1 MIYFYRHNNTDNL
14 SMEELDMLGIDG
26 IKRFSEETGVSFE
39 EALAHVKELESKLAS
54 MKIEQFDM
62 SSGKNQELFNYWVNN
77 YIKYFNQH
85 ATQNKQAFV
94 ILGNISSGK
103 STYAKELEAEKQAI
117 IIDPDRFKMGE
128 NTPVGHF
135 EGFTSLYQV
144 DTDRERMQ
152 EPCGDAAKKVLDNV
166 SKEGLNLII
175 PKATKTLEKLNKQL
189 QILFD
194 RGYDVHLI
202 QIETPLEECA
212 NRNYFR
218 YLINEY
224 AADSHGRFVPVSV
237 IKDIGDHTFI
247 TFARA
252 MKESGKRYKSF
263 KAFYNSKNTRN
274 EEIDLETM
282 IQPEY

>member
-1 MIYFYRHNNTDNL
+1 MIYFYRHKNKNNL
-14 SMEELDMLGIDG
+14 SMEEIDMLGVDG
-26 IKRFSEETGVSFE
+26 IKRFSEVSGVPFE
-39 EALAHVKELESKLAS
+39 EAYAHIKNLEAKLSS

-62 SSGKNQELFNYWVNN
+62 SSGANKQLYEHWVNN
-77 YIKYFNQH
+77 YIKYFNKY
-85 ATQNKQAFV
+85 ATRNKQAYV

-103 STYAKELEAEKQAI
+103 STLAKELESKNQAI

-128 NTPVGHF
+128 ETEHGYF
-135 EGFTSLYQV
+135 DGFTSLYKI

-152 EPCGDAAKKVLDNV
+152 EPCGDAAKQVLDNV
-166 SKEGLNLII
+166 SKEGLNLIL
-175 PKATKTLEKLNKQL
+175 PKATTTLEKLNKQL

-202 QIETPLEECA
+202 QLETPLEECA

-224 AADSHGRFVPVSV
+224 KADSHGRFVPVSV
-237 IKDIGDHTFI
+237 IKNIGDQTFV

-263 KAFYNSKNTRN
+263 KAFYNSKDTRN

-282 IQPEY
+282 YQPS